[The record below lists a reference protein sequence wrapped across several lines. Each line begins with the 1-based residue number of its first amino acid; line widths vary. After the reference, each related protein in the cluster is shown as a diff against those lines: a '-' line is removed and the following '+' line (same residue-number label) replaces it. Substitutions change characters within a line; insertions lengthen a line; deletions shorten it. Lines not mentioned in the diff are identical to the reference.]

1 MDDREPAAVDYD
13 SELRLYNEILRP
25 AFGVGSRDHVL
36 DIGCGTGLT
45 TREAARQADAGR
57 VLGVDLSEPALVQA
71 RRLAREDGLDN
82 VDFEC
87 ADAQVHRF
95 PDSRFDLVISRCG
108 TMFFGDPVA
117 AFANIGRALRPAGR
131 LVMMIWQAR
140 DDNEWTVAI
149 ERALAAPGG
158 RAAGAPD
165 PFSLGDP
172 TATTAILHE
181 AGFVDVSFTAV
192 RQPVWY
198 GPAPDAALAW
208 VRSFSNV
215 GQALAR
221 MDPPAAEQ
229 AQGRLREMLSE
240 HLGADGVWLDSSAW
254 IVTARRG

>member
-25 AFGVGSRDHVL
+25 AFGVGPRDHVL

-45 TREAARQADAGR
+45 TREAARQAEAGR
-57 VLGVDLSEPALVQA
+57 ALGVDLSEPAIAQA
-71 RRLAREDGLDN
+71 RRLAQEDGLDN
-82 VDFEC
+82 VEFEP
-87 ADAQVHRF
+87 ADAALHRF
-95 PDSRFDLVISRCG
+95 PDSRFDLAISRCG

-131 LVMMIWQAR
+131 LAMMIWQAR
-140 DDNEWTVAI
+140 ADNEWTVAI
-149 ERALAAPGG
+149 EQALAAPGG

-172 TATTAILHE
+172 TATTAILHV
-181 AGFVDVSFTAV
+181 AGFVDVSFTDV

-198 GPAPDAALAW
+198 GPDPDAALAW
-208 VRSFSNV
+208 VRSFANV

-221 MDPPAAEQ
+221 MEPRAAEQ
-229 AQGRLREMLSE
+229 AQGRLREMLTA
-240 HLGADGVWLDSSAW
+240 HLGADGVWLGSSAW
-254 IVTARRG
+254 IVTARLG